1 MNWNDVKHFFKR
13 FANGWKRVMIRI
25 FGKDALKALGVAAK
39 KLLKSE
45 LGKIVMAVVAEL
57 VQSNLSNSEKRE
69 EALRRIKD
77 QAKESGLEYK
87 TGIINL
93 LIELAVNR
101 LKGAV
106 EE

>member
-13 FANGWKRVMIRI
+13 FANGFKKVMVRI

-45 LGKIVMAVVAEL
+45 LGKITVAVVAEL
-57 VQSNLSNSEKRE
+57 ELSNLSDLERGK
-69 EALRRIKD
+69 EALHRIKE

-93 LIELAVNR
+93 LIDLAI
-101 LKGAV
+101 LTMKGAV
-106 EE
+106 ED